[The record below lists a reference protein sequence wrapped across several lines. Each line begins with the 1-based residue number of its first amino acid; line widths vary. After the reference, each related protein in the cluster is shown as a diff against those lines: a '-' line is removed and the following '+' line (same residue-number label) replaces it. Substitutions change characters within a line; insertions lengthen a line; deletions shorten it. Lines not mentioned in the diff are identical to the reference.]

1 MNGICYILP
10 ITYFLFVI
18 MKTCILYFSQTGNT
32 KMFAE
37 AISEALKVGAL
48 YDISVIN
55 PSVIA
60 DYDILILGTPIH
72 GFNPSK

>member
-1 MNGICYILP
+1 
-10 ITYFLFVI
+10 
-18 MKTCILYFSQTGNT
+18 
-32 KMFAE
+32 MFAE